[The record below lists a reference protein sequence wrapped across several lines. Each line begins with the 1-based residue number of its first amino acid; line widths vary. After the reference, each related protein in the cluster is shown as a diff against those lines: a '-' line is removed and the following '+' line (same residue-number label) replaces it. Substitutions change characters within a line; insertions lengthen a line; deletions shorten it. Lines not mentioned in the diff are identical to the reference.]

1 VNAVGI
7 MEKLTRQ
14 RAWSHLPAFHSEGGT
29 WTHGDVYRL
38 AAGSA
43 TILQRAGVDPGTLV
57 VIALPDELAFVL
69 AFLAVARLGAT
80 AVLVNPRLAP
90 SEHDAI
96 IEDCKARVVVTT
108 EEVAHRFGAL
118 RTVLADELVR
128 KAKDE
133 AATQIAPVDSHAP
146 LYVQYTSGTTGSPKG
161 VVHRHGNLGQYHRS
175 IARRALGIT
184 AGHVTLS
191 VSKLF
196 FAYGFGNALVFP
208 LYTGSSAVLIAG
220 KPAPEV
226 VANHITRFGVSHLYA
241 VPTAYANLIAD
252 CDARAFE
259 TVKVA
264 ISAGEALSVPLAE
277 RAEAVLGAPVL
288 NQLGATEAGHAICTN
303 TPRDN
308 TPGTIGRPISRFELE
323 IRDGQ
328 QLIDAPDVAGDL
340 WVRGPTVMKEYLGK
354 PEATA
359 RVLADGWLATR
370 DRALRRPDGTYVHL
384 GRADDIEM
392 VGGITVAP
400 LEVEQVL
407 SRHPLVKEVAV
418 AAVRDEAGASSLRAF
433 VVVVDSDLER
443 GTIERDLLA
452 TARTDLAP
460 FKVPRSV
467 HFVRELPRT
476 PSGKLRRFQLRQT
489 EPRTPALS

>member
-1 VNAVGI
+1 MNAVGV
-7 MEKLTRQ
+7 METLTRQ
-14 RAWSHLPAFHSEGGT
+14 RAWGQLPAFHSEDGT
-29 WTHGDVYRL
+29 WTHGDVHRL
-38 AAGSA
+38 AAGAA
-43 TILQRAGVDPGTLV
+43 TILQRAGVDTGTRV

-69 AFLAVARLGAT
+69 AFLGVARLGAI

-96 IEDCKARVVVTT
+96 VEDCRARVAITT
-108 EEVAHRFGAL
+108 EELAHRFNEL
-118 RTVLADELVR
+118 STVVASEMVR

-133 AATQIAPVDSHAP
+133 APTQIAPVNSDSP

-161 VVHRHGNLGQYHRS
+161 VVHRHGNLGLYHRS
-175 IARRALGIT
+175 IARRALRIT

-196 FAYGFGNALVFP
+196 FAYGLGNALVFP

-220 KPAPEV
+220 RPVPEV
-226 VANHITRFGVSHLYA
+226 VANHLARFGVSHLYA

-252 CDARAFE
+252 CDARTFE

-277 RAEAVLGAPVL
+277 RAEAILGVPIL

-328 QLIDAPDVAGDL
+328 HLIDGPDLAGDL

-354 PEATA
+354 PEDTA
-359 RVLADGWLATR
+359 RVLVDGWLATR

-384 GRADDIEM
+384 GRTDDIEM

-418 AAVRDEAGASSLRAF
+418 AAVRDDAGASSLRAF
-433 VVVVDSDLER
+433 VVAVGTDLER

-467 HFVRELPRT
+467 HFVPELPRT
-476 PSGKLRRFQLRQT
+476 PSGKLRRFLLRQA